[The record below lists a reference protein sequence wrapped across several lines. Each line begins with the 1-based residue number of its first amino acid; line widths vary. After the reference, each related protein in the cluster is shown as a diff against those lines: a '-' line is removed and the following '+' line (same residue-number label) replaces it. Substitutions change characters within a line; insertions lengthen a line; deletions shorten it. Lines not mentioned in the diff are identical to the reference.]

1 MALLLLLRL
10 RLNMLVMM
18 TSMPAWAIAQTPA
31 PLPPPVLAAL
41 AQAKVPVDAVS
52 LMVVSTEAN
61 KPPLLS
67 HRTTQP
73 MNPASVM
80 KLVTTYAGLDLLGP
94 AYSWRTPVLLKGTVR
109 DGTLQ
114 GDLHLR
120 GQGDPKLV
128 TEKLWLLLR
137 RVQALGV
144 QRISGD
150 IVLDRSAFDLGTPDP
165 GAFDGEPLK
174 PYNASADALLI
185 NYKSLVITFV
195 PDPARGVARI
205 AYEPMLAGVSLPAS
219 VPLSLATPTAT
230 SATSVGSAGSCPDY
244 RGQLKADFSNPAR
257 IVFAGTY
264 PAACGERLW
273 PVAYADPA
281 NFAGRAVL
289 GMWQEM
295 GGQLGG
301 SVRDGAWP
309 TDKSA
314 GTPQEASFE
323 LSSPPLADVI
333 RDINKY
339 SNNVMAQ
346 QLFLSLGLGPGPSS
360 GTAASP
366 EMARARLAQWWRERM
381 GDAPL
386 PLVDNGSGLSRQSR
400 ISASALARLLQ
411 VAYASPTMPEL
422 MSSLPLAGVDGTL
435 KRSQVG
441 PQGAAHLKTGSL
453 RDVAAA
459 AGYVLSGSGQR
470 YVLVA
475 MINHPNASQARPA
488 IDALTRWVIQDL

>member
-1 MALLLLLRL
+1 
-10 RLNMLVMM
+10 MM
-18 TSMPAWAIAQTPA
+18 
-31 PLPPPVLAAL
+31 AL
-41 AQAKVPVDAVS
+41 AQAKVPADAVS
-52 LMVVSTEAN
+52 LLVVGTEA
-61 KPPLLS
+61 KRSPLLS
-67 HRTTQP
+67 HRAAQP

-109 DGTLQ
+109 DGTLL

-128 TEKLWLLLR
+128 TERLWLLLR
-137 RVQALGV
+137 RVQAMGV

-150 IVLDRSAFDLGTPDP
+150 IVLDRSAFELGATDP

-185 NYKSLVITFV
+185 NYKSLVMTFV
-195 PDPARGVARI
+195 PDPAQGVARI
-205 AYEPMLAGVSLPAS
+205 AYEPFLAGVQFPAS
-219 VPLSLATPTAT
+219 VPLSLATTTAA
-230 SATSVGSAGSCPDY
+230 SPGLCPDY
-244 RGQLKADFSNPAR
+244 RSQLKADFSNPTG
-257 IVFAGTY
+257 IVFTGSY
-264 PAACGERLW
+264 PAACGERMW

-281 NFAGRAVL
+281 SFAGRAVL
-289 GMWQEM
+289 GMWQDM
-295 GGQLGG
+295 GGRLDGR
-301 SVRDGAWP
+301 VRDGAWP
-309 TDKSA
+309 SD
-314 GTPQEASFE
+314 GTGSGSQEASFE
-323 LSSPPLADVI
+323 LSSPPLAEVI

-346 QLFLSLGLGPGPSS
+346 QLFLTLGQTPGTSLSTS
-360 GTAASP
+360 ASADG
-366 EMARARLAQWWRERM
+366 ARTRLASWWRERM

-386 PLVDNGSGLSRQSR
+386 PTLDNGSGLSRLSR
-400 ISASALARLLQ
+400 ISANSLARLLQ

-453 RDVAAA
+453 RDVAAS
-459 AGYVLSGSGQR
+459 AGYVLSASGER

-475 MINHPNASQARPA
+475 MINHPNASMAKPA
-488 IDALTRWVIQDL
+488 IDALTRWVIREH